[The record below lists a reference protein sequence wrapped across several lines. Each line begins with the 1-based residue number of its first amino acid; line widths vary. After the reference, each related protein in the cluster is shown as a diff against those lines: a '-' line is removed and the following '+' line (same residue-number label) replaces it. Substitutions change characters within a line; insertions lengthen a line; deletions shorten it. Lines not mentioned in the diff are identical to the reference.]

1 MKRGHTL
8 IGRQAISPAL
18 MVVPGSAIKRYKHQT
33 DDRKISAS
41 MSPKPNSTRPRLS
54 ANELGAAHFGQVS
67 PDLWKIDGKTITID
81 EYIENRRRDVKAMQI
96 CVLQAFTNRLLDKL
110 NEVDRS
116 AYPELRGMV
125 QLLVRILKST
135 AVNDSE
141 DPLPDW
147 LAEVGFA
154 TTYLLE
160 RYDLI
165 PDHVQD
171 IGLADDVLILKR
183 VIARNELNLIL
194 VLNEDGAAF

>member
-1 MKRGHTL
+1 
-8 IGRQAISPAL
+8 
-18 MVVPGSAIKRYKHQT
+18 
-33 DDRKISAS
+33 
-41 MSPKPNSTRPRLS
+41 
-54 ANELGAAHFGQVS
+54 VS
-67 PDLWKIDGKTITID
+67 RDLWKIDGKAVTID

-96 CVLQAFTNRLLDKL
+96 CVLQAFANRLLDKL

-116 AYPELRGMV
+116 AYPGLRGMV

-135 AVNDSE
+135 AVHDPE

-147 LAEVGFA
+147 LAEAGFA

-183 VIARNELNLIL
+183 VIARNELNIIL
-194 VLNEDGAAF
+194 ALNKDGAAF